1 MKKSNSPFNANEPR
15 QGGVRRPSRP
25 LALLLVVLIA
35 PCSLASAQAAPSPL
49 LPPAVAKAG
58 KITFCSFIDLPPVE
72 FMDPSSKPIGSDIDL
87 ADGITGR
94 LGVKAEYNNMPFSGL
109 IAALL
114 AGHCDAIISQLFIK
128 PPREKVINFIPYM
141 YSHEVLLLKKGTTGI
156 DSLEDL
162 SGKKVAAVTGTTATN
177 LLEEESTKLKAAG
190 KTPIDMVM
198 FPQNTAA
205 LQQLQFGQVVA
216 YGVAFEAAAYYAH
229 TQPELFM
236 TGGKPYYKI
245 LTGIGLRKDETQLQA
260 AMAKAFADMRKDGSY
275 HKILEKWA
283 ITQDELPKDQ

>member
-1 MKKSNSPFNANEPR
+1 MKTSGNPNEYPRHNSWRA
-15 QGGVRRPSRP
+15 RRTS
-25 LALLLVVLIA
+25 LVLLSALIA
-35 PCSLASAQAAPSPL
+35 ACAGTSARAAPSPM
-49 LPPAVAKAG
+49 LPASVATAG
-58 KITFCSFIDLPPVE
+58 KITFCSFVDLPPVE

-87 ADGITGR
+87 ANGIASR
-94 LGVKAEYNNMPFSGL
+94 LGVKAEYNNMPFAGL
-109 IAALL
+109 IPALL

-156 DSLEDL
+156 NSLEDL

-177 LLEEESTKLKAAG
+177 LLEDENTKLKTAG

-229 TQPELFM
+229 TQPELFE
-236 TGGKPYYKI
+236 TGGEPYYKI

-275 HKILEKWA
+275 HQILVKWA
-283 ITQDELPKDQ
+283 ITQDELPKDE

>member
-1 MKKSNSPFNANEPR
+1 M
-15 QGGVRRPSRP
+15 
-25 LALLLVVLIA
+25 L
-35 PCSLASAQAAPSPL
+35 
-49 LPPAVAKAG
+49 PAVVAEAG

-87 ADGITGR
+87 ANGITSR
-94 LGVKAEYNNMPFSGL
+94 LGVKAEFNNMPFAGL
-109 IAALL
+109 IPALL

-156 DSLEDL
+156 DSLDDL

-177 LLEEESTKLKAAG
+177 LLEDENIKLKAAG
-190 KTPIDMVM
+190 KTPIDMIM

-205 LQQLQFGQVVA
+205 LQQLQFGQVAA

-229 TQPELFM
+229 AEPELFV
-236 TGGKPYYKI
+236 TGGQPYYKI
-245 LTGIGLRKDETQLQA
+245 LTGIGLRKEETQLQA
-260 AMAKAFADMRKDGSY
+260 AMAKAFDAMREDGSY
-275 HKILEKWA
+275 HDILVKWA
-283 ITQDELPKDQ
+283 ITQDELPKGQ

>member
-1 MKKSNSPFNANEPR
+1 MKKTSNTSALNGTLQRAR
-15 QGGVRRPSRP
+15 RP
-25 LALLLVVLIA
+25 LALLLAVLIA
-35 PCSLASAQAAPSPL
+35 PSMMASAQAAPSPL

-87 ADGITGR
+87 AEGITSR

-114 AGHCDAIISQLFIK
+114 AGHCDAIISQLFVK
-128 PPREKVINFIPYM
+128 PAREKVINFIPYM

-156 DSLEDL
+156 NSLEDL

-177 LLEEESTKLKAAG
+177 LLEEENTKLKAAG
-190 KTPIDMVM
+190 KTPINMVM

-229 TQPELFM
+229 TEPQLFM

-275 HKILEKWA
+275 HKILVKWA

>member
-1 MKKSNSPFNANEPR
+1 MLPGS
-15 QGGVRRPSRP
+15 
-25 LALLLVVLIA
+25 VVT
-35 PCSLASAQAAPSPL
+35 
-49 LPPAVAKAG
+49 AG

-87 ADGITGR
+87 ANGIASR
-94 LGVKAEYNNMPFSGL
+94 LGVKAEFNNMPFAGL
-109 IAALL
+109 IPALL

-156 DSLEDL
+156 NSLDDL

-177 LLEEESTKLKAAG
+177 LLEDENTKLKAAG
-190 KTPIDMVM
+190 KTPIDMIM

-216 YGVAFEAAAYYAH
+216 YGVAFEAAAYYAN
-229 TQPELFM
+229 TEPELFV
-236 TGGKPYYKI
+236 TGGEPYYKI
-245 LTGIGLRKDETQLQA
+245 LTGIGIRKDETQLQA
-260 AMAKAFADMRKDGSY
+260 AMAKAFDDMRKDGSY
-275 HKILEKWA
+275 HDILVKWA

>member
-1 MKKSNSPFNANEPR
+1 MKKSNNPYEANEQLQR
-15 QGGVRRPSRP
+15 GARRASRP
-25 LALLLVVLIA
+25 VALLLAALIA
-35 PCSLASAQAAPSPL
+35 PSMLASAQAAPSPL

-87 ADGITGR
+87 ADGIASR

-229 TQPELFM
+229 TQPDLFM

-275 HKILEKWA
+275 HDILVKWA